1 MAKISM
7 TKLGLTKNNQVKEVS
22 FNNQTIEVKQYLP
35 VEEKLNMISDIINS
49 SVDENSFYNPGRLHI
64 YQVVNIIMA
73 YTNISFTDK
82 QREDI
87 YKLYDL
93 LAGSGLATTI
103 INAIPADEYEFI
115 LQGTDETIESIY
127 SYRNS
132 VMGILDNISADY
144 SNLELD
150 VNKMHQEIGNKE
162 NLTFL
167 REVMSKL
174 G

>member
-1 MAKISM
+1 MAKITM
-7 TKLGLTKNNQVKEVS
+7 TKLGLTKNTQVEKVE
-22 FNNQTIEVKQYLP
+22 FNGQIIEVKQYLP
-35 VEEKLNMISDIINS
+35 VEEKLNLISDIINS
-49 SVDENSFYNPGRLHI
+49 SIDTNNFYNPGRLHM
-64 YQVVNIIMA
+64 YQIVNIVMA

-82 QREDI
+82 QKEDI

-93 LAGSGLATTI
+93 FTGSGLAAAV
-103 INAIPADEYEFI
+103 INAMPIDEYEFI
-115 LQGTDETIESIY
+115 LQGTNETIKSIY
-127 SYRNS
+127 AYNNS
-132 VMGILDNISADY
+132 AMGILDNISADY

>member
-1 MAKISM
+1 MAKIAM
-7 TKLGLTKNNQVKEVS
+7 TKLGLNKNINVKIIN
-22 FNNQTIEVKQYLP
+22 FNNQKIEVKQYLP
-35 VEEKLNMISDIINS
+35 VEEKLNLISDITNS

-64 YQVVNIIMA
+64 YQIVNIVMT

-82 QREDI
+82 QKEDI

-93 LAGSGLATTI
+93 FAGSGLATAI

-115 LQGTDETIESIY
+115 LQGTDETIKSIY

-150 VNKMHQEIGNKE
+150 ASKIQKDLADKE
-162 NLTFL
+162 NLTLL
-167 REVMSKL
+167 RDVLAQL

>member
-1 MAKISM
+1 MAKIAM
-7 TKLGLTKNNQVKEVS
+7 TKLGLIKNSKIKTID
-22 FNNQTIEVKQYLP
+22 FNSQKIEVKQYLS
-35 VEEKLNMISDIINS
+35 VEDKLNLISDIINS
-49 SVDENSFYNPGRLHI
+49 SVDENSFYNPCRLHI
-64 YQVVNIIMA
+64 YQIVKMIMA

-82 QREDI
+82 QKEDI

-93 LAGSGLATTI
+93 IAGSGLAVVVL
-103 INAIPADEYEFI
+103 NAIPADEYDFI
-115 LQGTDETIESIY
+115 LEGTEETIQSIY

-150 VNKMHQEIGNKE
+150 ASKIQKDLADKE

-167 REVMSKL
+167 RDVLDQL

>member
-7 TKLGLTKNNQVKEVS
+7 TKLGLNKNNKVKIVD
-22 FNNQTIEVKQYLP
+22 FNNQKIEVKQYLP
-35 VEEKLNMISDIINS
+35 VEEKLDMISDIINS

-82 QREDI
+82 QKEDI

-115 LQGTDETIESIY
+115 LQGTDETIKSIY

-150 VNKMHQEIGNKE
+150 ASKISAELSDKD
-162 NLTFL
+162 NLTLL
-167 REVMSKL
+167 RGVMAQL

>member
-1 MAKISM
+1 MAKIAM
-7 TKLGLTKNNQVKEVS
+7 TKLGLNKNNKVKIVD
-22 FNNQTIEVKQYLP
+22 FNNQKIEVKQYLP

-49 SVDENSFYNPGRLHI
+49 SVDQNSFYNPGRLHI
-64 YQVVNIIMA
+64 YQVVNIVMA

-82 QREDI
+82 QKEDI

-93 LAGSGLATTI
+93 FAGSGLAAAV
-103 INAIPADEYEFI
+103 INAIPTNEYDFI
-115 LQGTDETIESIY
+115 LEGTEETIQSIY

-150 VNKMHQEIGNKE
+150 ASKIQKDLADKE
-162 NLTFL
+162 NLTLL
-167 REVMSKL
+167 RDVLAQL

>member
-1 MAKISM
+1 MAKIAM
-7 TKLGLTKNNQVKEVS
+7 TKLGLNKNNKVKIID
-22 FNNQTIEVKQYLP
+22 FNNQKIEVKQYLP

-49 SVDENSFYNPGRLHI
+49 SVDQNSFYNPGRLHI
-64 YQVVNIIMA
+64 YQIVNIIMA

-82 QREDI
+82 QKEDI

-93 LAGSGLATTI
+93 FAGSGLATAV
-103 INAIPADEYEFI
+103 INAIPTDEYDFI
-115 LQGTDETIESIY
+115 LEGTEETIQSIY

-150 VNKMHQEIGNKE
+150 ASKIQKDLADKE
-162 NLTFL
+162 NLTLL
-167 REVMSKL
+167 RDVLAQL

>member
-82 QREDI
+82 QKEDI

-115 LQGTDETIESIY
+115 LQGTDETIKSIY

>member
-1 MAKISM
+1 MAKIAM
-7 TKLGLTKNNQVKEVS
+7 TKLGLIKNSKIKTID
-22 FNNQTIEVKQYLP
+22 FNNQKIEVKQYLP
-35 VEEKLNMISDIINS
+35 VEDKLNLISDIINS
-49 SVDENSFYNPGRLHI
+49 SVDENSFYNPCRLHI
-64 YQVVNIIMA
+64 YQIVKMIIA

-82 QREDI
+82 QKEDI

-93 LAGSGLATTI
+93 IAGSGLAAVVL
-103 INAIPADEYEFI
+103 NAIPADEYDFI
-115 LQGTDETIESIY
+115 LEGTEETIQSIY

-150 VNKMHQEIGNKE
+150 ASKIQKDLADKE

-167 REVMSKL
+167 RDVLDQL

>member
-1 MAKISM
+1 MAKIAM
-7 TKLGLTKNNQVKEVS
+7 TKLGLIKNSKIKTID
-22 FNNQTIEVKQYLP
+22 FNSQKIEVKQYLP
-35 VEEKLNMISDIINS
+35 VEDKLNLISDIINS
-49 SVDENSFYNPGRLHI
+49 SVDENSFYNPCRLHI
-64 YQVVNIIMA
+64 YQIVKMTMA

-82 QREDI
+82 QKEDI

-93 LAGSGLATTI
+93 IVGSGLAVI
-103 INAIPADEYEFI
+103 VLNAIPADEYDFI
-115 LQGTDETIESIY
+115 LEGTEETIQSIY

-150 VNKMHQEIGNKE
+150 ASKIQKDLADKE

-167 REVMSKL
+167 RDVLAQL

>member
-1 MAKISM
+1 MAKITM
-7 TKLGLTKNNQVKEVS
+7 TKLGLTKNTQVEKVE
-22 FNNQTIEVKQYLP
+22 FNGQIIEVKQYLP
-35 VEEKLNMISDIINS
+35 VEDKLNLISDIINS
-49 SVDENSFYNPGRLHI
+49 SVDTNNFYNPCRLHI
-64 YQVVNIIMA
+64 YQIVNIVMA
-73 YTNISFTDK
+73 YTNISFTEK
-82 QREDI
+82 QKEDV

-93 LAGSGLATTI
+93 IAGSGLAAAV

-115 LQGTDETIESIY
+115 LQGIDETIKSIY

-150 VNKMHQEIGNKE
+150 ASKIQGELADKE
-162 NLTFL
+162 NLTLL
-167 REVMSKL
+167 RDVLAQL

>member
-1 MAKISM
+1 MAKLSL
-7 TKLGLTKNNQVKEVS
+7 TKLGLTKNLKVKIVD
-22 FNNQTIEVKQYLP
+22 FNNQKIEVKQYLP
-35 VEEKLNMISDIINS
+35 VEDKLNLISDIINS

-64 YQVVNIIMA
+64 YQIVNIIMA

-82 QREDI
+82 QKEDV

-93 LAGSGLATTI
+93 IAGSGLAVAVL
-103 INAIPADEYEFI
+103 NAIPADEYDFI
-115 LQGTDETIESIY
+115 LEGTEETIQSIY

-144 SNLELD
+144 SDLELD
-150 VNKMHQEIGNKE
+150 ASKIQENLADKE
-162 NLTFL
+162 NLTLL
-167 REVMSKL
+167 RDVLAQL

>member
-1 MAKISM
+1 MAKIAM
-7 TKLGLTKNNQVKEVS
+7 TKLSLTKNTNVKIVD
-22 FNNQTIEVKQYLP
+22 FNNQKIEVKQYLP

-64 YQVVNIIMA
+64 YQIVNIVMA

-82 QREDI
+82 QKEDI

-93 LAGSGLATTI
+93 FAGSGLAAAV

-115 LQGTDETIESIY
+115 VQGTDETIKSIY

-132 VMGILDNISADY
+132 VMGILDNVSADY
-144 SNLELD
+144 GNLELD
-150 VNKMHQEIGNKE
+150 ASKISAELSDKN
-162 NLTFL
+162 NLTLL
-167 REVMSKL
+167 RDIMAQL